1 MSMNEQWSFWQRQMM
16 GETPDTTPGH
26 PHSGFYRGRAL
37 DRAKQVTVNEAIAIW
52 RTEDGKLF
60 FKSSVGRI
68 VTDPDR
74 IDEIFSRVCRKP
86 ITRELFMSVCE
97 GGLFPDELEQPEAP
111 ARGLGDNLAS
121 LAPHEAV
128 AAEIADLLERFQAWL
143 KTLPNGI
150 EDDNQDA
157 KAANYAK
164 EIAALGK
171 KADETHKTEKAPHL
185 EAGRAVDA
193 AWKPIVAAA
202 DSAKRAILAP
212 TTEYR
217 RKRAAA
223 EEKARQAELAR
234 LREEAARAHAEAVAQ
249 AAASEEAAPP
259 PPRPAPVALP
269 PKRASGLR
277 TVKVVVID
285 DLAALAAQLAAM
297 PNPPEDF
304 AEACRKA
311 ARKMLDAG
319 AEAKGARLIEEQR
332 AA

>member
-1 MSMNEQWSFWQRQMM
+1 MSTNTQWDFWLAQMA
-16 GETPDTTPGH
+16 GKQPETTPGH
-26 PHSGFYRGRAL
+26 PPSGFYRGRAL
-37 DRAKQVTVNEAIAIW
+37 DGAKQVTVNEAIAIW
-52 RTEDGKLF
+52 RDEDGKLF

-68 VTDPDR
+68 VTDADR

-86 ITRELFMSVCE
+86 ITRELFMQVCE
-97 GGLFPDELEQPEAP
+97 GGQFPDEIEHPAEAD
-111 ARGLGDNLAS
+111 RGMGDNLAG

-128 AAEIADLLERFQAWL
+128 SAEIADLLERFQGWL

-150 EDDNQDA
+150 EDDTQDA

-164 EIAALGK
+164 EIASLGK
-171 KADETHKTEKAPHL
+171 KADETHKREKAPHL

-193 AWKPIVAAA
+193 AWKPVVAAA

-223 EEKARQAELAR
+223 EERARQAELAR
-234 LREEAARAHAEAVAQ
+234 LREEAERAHAEAMAQ
-249 AAASEEAAPP
+249 AEKDEAAAPP
-259 PPRPAPVALP
+259 PPKPAPVALP
-269 PKRASGLR
+269 PKRPTGLR

-285 DLAALAAQLAAM
+285 DLAAIAAQLAAL

-304 AEACRKA
+304 VEICRKA
-311 ARKMLDAG
+311 ARKMLEAG
-319 AEAKGARLIEEQR
+319 APANGARLIEEQR

>member
-1 MSMNEQWSFWQRQMM
+1 MSNDQWAFWLAQI
-16 GETPDTTPGH
+16 GGKKPDTTPGY

-37 DRAKQVTVNEAIAIW
+37 DRAKNTTVNEAIAIW
-52 RTEDGKLF
+52 RDEAGSLF

-97 GGLFPDELEQPEAP
+97 GGLFPDELEQAEEP
-111 ARGLGDNLAS
+111 ARGIGDNLAS
-121 LAPHEAV
+121 MAPHEAMS
-128 AAEIADLLERFQAWL
+128 AEITDLLERFQAWL

-150 EDDNQDA
+150 ENDDQDG

-171 KADETHKTEKAPHL
+171 KADETHKAEKAPHL
-185 EAGRAVDA
+185 EAGRAVDQ
-193 AWKPIVAAA
+193 AWKPVVAKA
-202 DSAKRAILAP
+202 DHAKKTILAP

-234 LREEAARAHAEAVAQ
+234 LREESERAHAEAVAQ
-249 AAASEEAAPP
+249 AAASAEPVAP

-269 PKRASGLR
+269 PKRATGLR
-277 TVKVVVID
+277 TVKVVEID
-285 DLAALAAQLAAM
+285 DLPALAAQLAAL

-304 AEACRKA
+304 VDACRKA

>member
-1 MSMNEQWSFWQRQMM
+1 MSVSNQFDFWIEQIGGRSP
-16 GETPDTTPGH
+16 ETTPGH

-37 DRAKQVTVNEAIAIW
+37 DRAKNTTVNEAIAIW
-52 RTEDGKLF
+52 RDENGQLF
-60 FKSSVGRI
+60 FKSSIGRI
-68 VTDPDR
+68 VTDPAR

-97 GGLFPDELEQPEAP
+97 GGQFPDELEPST
-111 ARGLGDNLAS
+111 RGMGDNLAS
-121 LAPHEAV
+121 MAPHEAM
-128 AAEIADLLERFQAWL
+128 AAEIADLLERFQSWL

-150 EDDNQDA
+150 ENDDQDG

-164 EIAALGK
+164 EIASLGK

-202 DSAKRAILAP
+202 DAAKKAILAP

-223 EEKARQAELAR
+223 EEKARQVELAR
-234 LREEAARAHAEAVAQ
+234 LREDAARAHAEAVAQ
-249 AAASEEAAPP
+249 AAASPEPVAP

-269 PKRASGLR
+269 PKRATGLR

-304 AEACRKA
+304 MDACRKA

-319 AEAKGARLIEEQR
+319 AAANGARLIEEQR